1 MPEGIGGSPHASAA
15 SPSTASPS
23 TPLRSAFDAHHPPAR
38 ELIDQCVHCG
48 FCLAACPTYKLWDE
62 EMDSPRGRIY
72 LMKLAADGK
81 TEMNE
86 QWVSHFD
93 TCLGCMSCMTACPS
107 GVDYSKLI
115 EATRAQIERNYKRS
129 AIENLYRKMIFA
141 TFPRPDRLR
150 LLRIPL
156 LVYQKSGLQT
166 LMRATGILNLLPKR
180 LRAMEALMPA
190 IKSSDKVPEI
200 SVAQGTKRAR
210 VGLLLGCVQREFF
223 PRVNAATAR
232 VLAAEGCEVVAPADQ
247 PCCGA
252 LMVHA
257 GEEPQA
263 LVLARKTIDAFERA
277 NVDFIVTNAAGCGS
291 NVKDYG
297 HLLRDDP
304 KYAAR
309 AKVFAAKCRDITEF
323 LGNLEQRAKRNP
335 LKLRVAYHDACH
347 LQHAQNI
354 RIQPRQL
361 LAAIPGVE
369 LLEIDEPAICC
380 GSAGIYN
387 LVQPD
392 AANTL
397 GDRKAKLIAPL
408 NADVIATGNPGCL
421 LQLQSALARAG
432 HKIPVVHTVQ
442 LLDASLFDRLSDS
455 TSASTSASSASK
467 AVLSDSF

>member
-1 MPEGIGGSPHASAA
+1 MQ
-15 SPSTASPS
+15 PSEKLLVAG
-23 TPLRSAFDAHHPPAR
+23 AFDAHHPPAR

-48 FCLAACPTYKLWDE
+48 FCLPACPTYKLWNE

-81 TEMNE
+81 AEMNS
-86 QWVSHFD
+86 QWVGHFD

-129 AIENLYRKMIFA
+129 AFEKLYRRIIFA

-150 LLRIPL
+150 LMRVPL
-156 LVYQKSGLQT
+156 LVYQRSGLQA
-166 LMRATGILNLLPKR
+166 LVRATGLLNLLPKK

-190 IKSSDKVPEI
+190 LKSSERVPELT
-200 SVAQGTKRAR
+200 SAQGTKRAR

-232 VLAAEGCEVVAPADQ
+232 VLAAEGFEVVAPPDQ

-257 GEEPQA
+257 GEENGA
-263 LVLARKTIDAFERA
+263 LSVARKTIDVFERA
-277 NVDFIVTNAAGCGS
+277 NVEFVITNAAGCGS
-291 NVKDYG
+291 NVKEYG

-304 KYAAR
+304 QYAAK
-309 AKVFAAKCRDITEF
+309 AKVFAAQCRDITEF
-323 LGNLEQRAKRNP
+323 LGERAPQAKRNP
-335 LKLRVAYHDACH
+335 LNLRVAYHDACH
-347 LQHAQNI
+347 LQHAQGI
-354 RIQPRQL
+354 RSAPRQL
-361 LAAIPGVE
+361 LAQIPGVE
-369 LLEIDEPAICC
+369 LLEIPEAAICC

-392 AANTL
+392 AATTL
-397 GDRKAKLIAPL
+397 GDRKAELIAPL
-408 NADVIATGNPGCL
+408 KPHVIATGNPGCL
-421 LQLQSALARAG
+421 LQLQSSLARAG
-432 HKIPVVHTVQ
+432 HNIPVVHTIQ
-442 LLDASLFDRLSDS
+442 LLDASFLDRFSDS
-455 TSASTSASSASK
+455 RSASTSASSASL
-467 AVLSDSF
+467 ATFSDFF